1 MFTNLEACCFF
12 PSTLNM
18 WPRICL
24 DSRAV
29 RFGRKLLSLAL
40 IFNSLLSITYAIGLL
55 TGYHVYGWSLYLP
68 FLVDGAFFWVLI
80 IASIVNIFPSATIG
94 QVKIGR
100 LWFHHYIY
108 GFFVSVLAAVFAIVF
123 TSVPFLLLFTITTT
137 DPTVS
142 VCRFFILGGLT
153 LVLDDLPDLSKDL
166 AKFLSLLKF
175 KVYQRRNMLHLFQYF
190 LGLLCFYLFAA
201 VLCYVIQTPQEA
213 TPANIILSGTLLV
226 TWLVSFSVAIK
237 KMWLHIK
244 TEKPSF

>member
-1 MFTNLEACCFF
+1 
-12 PSTLNM
+12 
-18 WPRICL
+18 
-24 DSRAV
+24 V
-29 RFGRKLLSLAL
+29 RFGRKFLSLAL
-40 IFNSLLSITYAIGLL
+40 IFNSLLSITYAVGLL

-108 GFFVSVLAAVFAIVF
+108 GLFVSVLAAVFAIVF
-123 TSVPFLLLFTITTT
+123 TSVPFLRLFTITTT
-137 DPTVS
+137 DPAVG

-153 LVLDDLPDLSKDL
+153 LVLDDLPDLSKGL
-166 AKFLSLLKF
+166 AKFLSLMKF
-175 KVYQRRNMLHLFQYF
+175 KVYQRRNMMHLFQYV
-190 LGLLCFYLFAA
+190 LGLLCFYLFAS

-226 TWLVSFSVAIK
+226 TWLVSFGVAGK
-237 KMWLHIK
+237 KMWLHI
-244 TEKPSF
+244 TAENTSF